1 MLALTEPALQLAPGA
16 TAAISERVLLS
27 LPHLRLLHK
36 QRMEIGHRI
45 DAVLKEIGTEG
56 KFAGHRD
63 VHILRSLPGV
73 GRTVSATMLAE
84 AGAAFFDPPARV
96 ALSALRDELLFA
108 IGIGLAPATCLSVIA
123 LALGYRAGYATR
135 HEADLARIE
144 RAGDSPR
151 GAS

>member
-1 MLALTEPALQLAPGA
+1 MLPDP
-16 TAAISERVLLS
+16 
-27 LPHLRLLHK
+27 
-36 QRMEIGHRI
+36 
-45 DAVLKEIGTEG
+45 
-56 KFAGHRD
+56 FAGTD
-63 VHILRSLPGV
+63 AMPGPLTLP
-73 GRTVSATMLAE
+73 TMLAE
-84 AGAAFFDPPARV
+84 AGVAFFDPPARV

-144 RAGDSPR
+144 RVGDSPR